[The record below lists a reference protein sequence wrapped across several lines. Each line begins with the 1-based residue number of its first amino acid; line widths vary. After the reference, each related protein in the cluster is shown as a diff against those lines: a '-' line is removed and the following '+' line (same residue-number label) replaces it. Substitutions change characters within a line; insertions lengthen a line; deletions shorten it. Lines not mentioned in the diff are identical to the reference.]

1 MEGLQTW
8 SSILGGAG
16 MWFETGRFLYVA
28 LAVLDFAKDQVGLKL
43 PKIYLCICFYN
54 ILYIIK
60 HIFQE
65 PIDKC

>member
-1 MEGLQTW
+1 
-8 SSILGGAG
+8 